1 MTAENVP
8 QPFSY
13 TPYQQALIDL
23 LLEEVTSGS
32 VHHLTGPV
40 GTGKSIGAAGA
51 VTALVEA
58 GRASRVLVLMPAMLG
73 TQWTELLK
81 QHGTRALML
90 DGRAIRVMRNEFAH
104 GGDLPKGVFVM
115 SIDLAKRSDVREW
128 ISMLPWDF
136 VLIDEADR
144 LVGKGGEITERGRLV
159 SALLDMPS
167 PPSALIVTSFPDEGT
182 HKLVGKMIDIDWR
195 DAVKEFLGED
205 PDHPSGT
212 VPLVT
217 RMYRRTPDE
226 VAVANDVVAAAR
238 RLGRFKGSVLM
249 RMAASS
255 VLSLEESLT
264 RQVAADQAD
273 VGEREI
279 LESLLNSVESLSVDS
294 KLDCLKAL
302 VDELS
307 GAGIRHAIVFCD
319 FKATLDY
326 LHSAL
331 QDLDLADYVVH
342 GGMTAEARAT
352 VLKRFG
358 ETGGFLIATT
368 AASQFMSM
376 SFVQAIV
383 HYDFPFSPR
392 AFTERMGRHR
402 QYGSGIAC
410 TAYCFADESTAL
422 PIEALQL
429 QLALGQDLDSIEVD
443 PEVVEFIDRTLP

>member
-1 MTAENVP
+1 MTAESGP

-13 TPYQQALIDL
+13 TPYQEALIEQ

-32 VHHLTGPV
+32 VHQLTGPV

-51 VTALVEA
+51 VTALMEA
-58 GRASRVLVLMPAMLG
+58 KQASRVLVLAPAMLG
-73 TQWTELLK
+73 TQWTELLE

-90 DGRAIRVMRNEFAH
+90 DGRAVRAMRNEFAH
-104 GGDLPKGVFVM
+104 GGDLPKGVFVV
-115 SIDLAKRSDVREW
+115 SIDLAKRDDVREW
-128 ISMLPWDF
+128 ISGLPWDF
-136 VLIDEADR
+136 VLIDEPPC
-144 LVGKGGEITERGRLV
+144 LVGKRGETTERGRLV
-159 SALLDMPS
+159 SALLARPS

-182 HKLVGKMIDIDWR
+182 RKLAGKMINIDWR

-205 PDHPSGT
+205 PDRPSDAI
-212 VPLVT
+212 PLVT

-238 RLGRFKGSVLM
+238 RLGGFKGSVLM
-249 RMAASS
+249 RTAASS
-255 VLSLEESLT
+255 VLSLEESLN
-264 RQVAADQAD
+264 RQVSADQTN
-273 VGEREI
+273 VGERDV
-279 LESLLNSVESLSVDS
+279 LEALLTSVESLSMDS

-302 VDELS
+302 VVELS
-307 GAGIRHAIVFCD
+307 GAGIRHTVVFCD

-331 QDLDLADYVVH
+331 QDLNLADYVVH
-342 GGMTAEARAT
+342 GAMTAEARAT
-352 VLKRFG
+352 ALNRF
-358 ETGGFLIATT
+358 EENGGFLIATT
-368 AASQFMSM
+368 AASQFMSL
-376 SFVQAIV
+376 SFVEAIV

-402 QYGSGIAC
+402 RYGSGIAC

-443 PEVVEFIDRTLP
+443 PEVVEFIERTLP